1 MSDVITIPSRT
12 VPRRVAVDSFSTEA
26 FSTGMPQPVKRAA
39 EAIKSV
45 DDINRIVKYLKD
57 RCRYRDLLIFVMGI
71 NFGLRASDLLRI
83 KVGDVL
89 AFDPDYGFTYK
100 AVVTVT
106 EKKTSRMRDDGTYA
120 YRYHDCYMNEAVMD
134 ALDLYLSHLP
144 YEINLN
150 DVLFQNYSNNSKG
163 KRTPLTRYGLETIL
177 KKVVNDECGIPVRAS
192 THMLRK
198 TFAYHILMNA
208 PDRYDAV
215 TFLMHVTGHQSR
227 DAVMH
232 YIGVTDDEVRETCE
246 ALNLGRM
253 TKVEVTEATV
263 GASNV
268 IRMDR
273 GLGRAAV

>member
-1 MSDVITIPSRT
+1 MSNVVIMPHNTP
-12 VPRRVAVDSFSTEA
+12 VRRVAQADFSREA
-26 FSTGMPQPVKRAA
+26 FAGGMPQPVKRAA
-39 EAIKSV
+39 EAIKNI

-57 RCRYRDLLIFVMGI
+57 NKRYRDHLIFVMGI

-89 AFDPDYGFTYK
+89 DYDPAYGFTYK
-100 AVVTVT
+100 QVVTVT
-106 EKKTSRMRDDGTYA
+106 EQKTSRMREDGTYV
-120 YRYHDCYMNEAVMD
+120 YRYHNCYMNEAVMD
-134 ALDLYLSHLP
+134 ALDLYLSNLP

-177 KKVVNDECGIPVRAS
+177 KKVVNEECGVQVRAS

-215 TFLMHVTGHQSR
+215 TFLMKVTGHQSR
-227 DAVMH
+227 DAVLH
-232 YIGVTDDEVRETCE
+232 YIGVTDDEIKETCE
-246 ALNLGRM
+246 ALNLGRIE
-253 TKVEVTEATV
+253 KVSV
-263 GASNV
+263 SNDGNI
-268 IRMDR
+268 IRLNI
-273 GLGRAAV
+273 GLGGTASAM